1 MAIASLI
8 GFPANDIINALN
20 NSGYKHFGIDLYN
33 QILAE
38 ALQKLPNYNI
48 DIYRGEHFENK
59 EEFNERIKG
68 FRQNIISMT
77 SFVSTTAEFN
87 IAKDLYSRWED
98 DKTYS
103 LVFRISPKT
112 AKFIDPFVST
122 QANQFILL
130 KGSKYKV
137 LDIKFFGKYKKKCI
151 ATIEEI

>member
-68 FRQNIISMT
+68 FRQNIISMN

-103 LVFRISPKT
+103 LVFRI
-112 AKFIDPFVST
+112 
-122 QANQFILL
+122 
-130 KGSKYKV
+130 
-137 LDIKFFGKYKKKCI
+137 FFRYL
-151 ATIEEI
+151 AYLQ